1 MDWMTLRISRVSIRA
16 MCSLPMT
23 GKCTSPCGTNR
34 APSFPVKS
42 VARASNHSRAIFR
55 NISFTSEICSS
66 FAAFQC
72 GGVNAVRPPDVFR
85 GLLQGDY
92 RILAEAE
99 NPFPAF
105 KIVAHPLELFAGN
118 GQIEE
123 KAVAIRH
130 FHGFAGVLQIFDLN
144 IRECHAVSPWFRV
157 DLRIPGWTI
166 IPFYFSVLK

>member
-1 MDWMTLRISRVSIRA
+1 M
-16 MCSLPMT
+16 
-23 GKCTSPCGTNR
+23 
-34 APSFPVKS
+34 KS

-72 GGVNAVRPPDVFR
+72 GGVNAVSQELPDLQMFFA
-85 GLLQGDY
+85 GFLQGDY

-130 FHGFAGVLQIFDLN
+130 FHGFAGVLQLFDLN